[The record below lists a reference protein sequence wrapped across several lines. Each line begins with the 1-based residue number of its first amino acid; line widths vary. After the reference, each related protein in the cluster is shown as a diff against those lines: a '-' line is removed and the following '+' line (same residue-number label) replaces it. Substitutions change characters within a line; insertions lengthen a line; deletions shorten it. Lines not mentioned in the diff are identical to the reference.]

1 MATQKILKHYWEKL
15 NKTINL
21 YIYIPCP
28 WNGSFNTVN
37 LSVLFKLISR
47 FNTVPDNISAGC
59 GVCVRV
65 YVMWQ
70 TPFKI
75 GMAV

>member
-1 MATQKILKHYWEKL
+1 MATQKILKRYWEKL

-21 YIYIPCP
+21 CTWI
-28 WNGSFNTVN
+28 GSFNTVN
-37 LSVLFKLISR
+37 VSVLFKLISR